1 MYSVI
6 YAGSN
11 QPFLGDNKEVVVFT
25 DPKEGAEFIAR
36 HKAQHPR
43 GAKLRL
49 VKTTQSREKILAA
62 LRSGKLCEPIHFALS
77 GAVTKN
83 FLVPGHCA
91 HHEDSFNT
99 IRFFASKADYEEG
112 RLSEIPTLEYFS
124 WFVNPLL
131 VGYSLYYFKNLLKMA
146 GQELDIQLSYDA
158 GAFVEAYSTDHL
170 ASCVSVGGMFGR
182 RFSVY
187 IKNSKHPMELAAAG
201 DWAMIMIRNASKR
214 LIGRG
219 LAYPANKCFY
229 NFYADQSDMRNN
241 SALTNVLKF
250 RMQKQLK
257 LTQQHSKA
265 AYYGAKQLAGPILK
279 GTSPSGS
286 RFDGDGLIYR
296 VTAPLQPVH
305 SLRLSNDEKFF
316 INTPS
321 GPWILDYTGAFTWR
335 QEPSP
340 GK

>member
-1 MYSVI
+1 MYRVI
-6 YAGSN
+6 YAVSN

-49 VKTTQSREKILAA
+49 VKTTQSREKILAD
-62 LRSGKLCEPIHFALS
+62 LRSGKLCQPIHFALS

-83 FLVPGHCA
+83 FVIPGHCA
-91 HHEDSFNT
+91 HHEDSWNT

-112 RLSEIPTLEYFS
+112 KLTEIPTLDYFS
-124 WFVNPLL
+124 WFVNPHLI
-131 VGYSLYYFKNLLKMA
+131 GYSLPHFKKLLNMA

-158 GAFVEAYSTDHL
+158 EAFVEAYSTDHL
-170 ASCVSVGGMFGR
+170 ASCVSASGMYGR
-182 RFSVY
+182 RFSAY
-187 IKNSKHPMELAAAG
+187 IKQFKHPMELAAAG

-229 NFYADQSDMRNN
+229 NFYADQSNIRINA
-241 SALTNVLKF
+241 ALTTVLKF

-257 LTQQHSKA
+257 LIQQYSNK
-265 AYYGAKQLAGPILK
+265 AYYGAKQLVGPILK
-279 GTSPSGS
+279 GTSPSGI
-286 RFDGDGLIYR
+286 RFDGYGQIYR
-296 VTAPLQPVH
+296 VTAPLQPVT

-316 INTPS
+316 ISGPN
-321 GPWILDYTGAFTWR
+321 GPWILSYTDAFTWR
-335 QEPSP
+335 R
-340 GK
+340 

>member
-6 YAGSN
+6 YAVSN

-36 HKAQHPR
+36 YKAQHPR

-49 VKTTQSREKILAA
+49 IRTTQSREKILAGV
-62 LRSGKLCEPIHFALS
+62 RSGKLCEPIHFALS
-77 GAVTKN
+77 GIVHKN
-83 FLVPGHCA
+83 YAIPGHCA
-91 HHEDSFNT
+91 HHEDSLNT

-112 RLSEIPTLEYFS
+112 KLTEISTLDYFS
-124 WFVNPLL
+124 WFVNPHLI
-131 VGYSLYYFKNLLKMA
+131 GYSLPYFKKLLNMA

-158 GAFVEAYSTDHL
+158 EAFVEAYSTAHL
-170 ASCVSVGGMFGR
+170 ASCVSAGGMYGR
-182 RFSVY
+182 RFSAY

-229 NFYADQSDMRNN
+229 NFYADQSDMRIN

-257 LTQQHSKA
+257 LTEQYNNK
-265 AYYGAKQLAGPILK
+265 AYYGAKQLVGPILK
-279 GTSPSGS
+279 GTLPSGT
-286 RFDGDGLIYR
+286 RFDGSDHIYR
-296 VTAPLQPVH
+296 VTAPLQPAP

-316 INTPS
+316 ISDPS
-321 GPWILDYTGAFTWR
+321 GRWISHYTGAFAW
-335 QEPSP
+335 
-340 GK
+340 KVV